1 MTTDFYDFHLS
12 SGEKTGFPFDVSFE
26 LVYKINSNF
35 GISLGTGYISKGLSG
50 SLGRFSIPQGSS
62 IGGDFAYT
70 PLFRSDL
77 YPLYLSAVWCYPI
90 MLDGEIFVLGGVGY
104 YFGRISCISY
114 DSEHNIHDLQNSW
127 NYLPWLYKSDIQSL
141 GYHGGIGFE
150 YDVSNRSSLFIEA
163 IYRLVNIKN
172 LDSVNRDVEASGIF
186 DLLGDEIKGLGAKST
201 FMFIQRFGGE
211 EAWGDIV
218 YQISNLNFSGFSFRV
233 GYKFKF

>member
-1 MTTDFYDFHLS
+1 MTTDFYDLSLS
-12 SGEKTGFPFDVSFE
+12 SGEKTGMPFDVSIE

-35 GISLGTGYISKGLSG
+35 GISIGTGYISKGLSG
-50 SLGRFSIPQGSS
+50 SQARFLFAPGGSV
-62 IGGDFAYT
+62 GGDFVFN

-90 MLDGEIFVLGGVGY
+90 MLEGEIFVLGGVGY

-114 DSEHNIHDLQNSW
+114 DSEHNLHDPENSW
-127 NYLPWLYKSDIQSL
+127 NYLPWLYKSDINSL
-141 GYHGGIGFE
+141 GYHGGIGLE

-201 FMFIQRFGGE
+201 FMYIQRFGGE
-211 EAWGDIV
+211 EAWGDIL
-218 YQISNLNFSGFSFRV
+218 YQISNLSFSGVSFRV
-233 GYKFKF
+233 GYKFRF